1 MVPERS
7 VPLRA
12 ASTRSALRLAL
23 ALSAP
28 LAATSGCCVN
38 PFVQTDTQAPAEA
51 PGSPERETRGS
62 LEEHEPA
69 VQLSEREQSSSG
81 FDMRL
86 VRVQPGVHL
95 DTEQVCHV
103 SAAGRV
109 EPVAEDDAERYGAA
123 ATQRMSVRCVAATG
137 EGWADLVF
145 SATSASHA
153 PEIGVG
159 ARVRVRI
166 ARADG
171 GFFDYPIVDFVAI
184 ETPADPGAAPSGG
197 EGTPSVVASLP
208 TGFDLRRAQTDPAAV
223 GSVQS
228 CAVSHAGDIEMLDAE
243 DIRSRAYPA
252 GAQNRMTIR
261 CRHAGGEEWA
271 DLVFMP
277 AQALAALHVGRGD
290 VIRVAV
296 VSRTGGF
303 FDYPVLQL
311 VEE

>member
-1 MVPERS
+1 MLSITV
-7 VPLRA
+7 
-12 ASTRSALRLAL
+12 SA
-23 ALSAP
+23 
-28 LAATSGCCVN
+28 CCVN
-38 PFVQTDTQAPAEA
+38 PFIDTDTQRPEEV
-51 PGSPERETRGS
+51 PGSPARETRGS
-62 LEEHEPA
+62 LVDDEPA
-69 VQLSEREQSSSG
+69 AQAAEEDSSLDG

-95 DTEQVCHV
+95 DTEQVCLV

-109 EPVAEDDAERYGAA
+109 EAIAEADAERYGERG
-123 ATQRMSVRCVAATG
+123 TQRMSVRCAAATG

-145 SATSASHA
+145 SATSAAHA
-153 PEIGVG
+153 PEVTIG

-166 ARADG
+166 LRADG
-171 GFFDYPIVDFVAI
+171 GFFDYPIVEFV
-184 ETPADPGAAPSGG
+184 ETEALGDPSLAAPGS
-197 EGTPSVVASLP
+197 EGTPSVVGALP

-223 GSVQS
+223 GSVQT

-243 DIRSRAYPA
+243 DARSRAYPA

-261 CRHAGGEEWA
+261 CRHAQGEEWA

-277 AQALAALHVGRGD
+277 AQALTALHIGRGD
-290 VIRVAV
+290 VIRVAI

-311 VEE
+311 VAE